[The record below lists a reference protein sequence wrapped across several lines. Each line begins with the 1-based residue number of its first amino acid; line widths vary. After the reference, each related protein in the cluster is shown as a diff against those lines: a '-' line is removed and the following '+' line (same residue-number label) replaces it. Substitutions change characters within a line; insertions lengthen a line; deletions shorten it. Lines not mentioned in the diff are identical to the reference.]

1 MRFRVFSRRC
11 VAGGHPD
18 MGAIGVIA
26 LNAFRE
32 SLRDKILYNL
42 VLFAGLLIG
51 LSVLLADLTITEHH
65 KMIADM
71 GLAAINLIGVIIAI
85 FIGISLVNKEIERR
99 TIYTIMARP
108 ISRTYFIL
116 GKYFGLVLTLFV
128 NMAIMLGVFLITLRL
143 YHVPIEPSLFQSVQ
157 LIFIEILVVT
167 AVALFFST
175 FSSTTLSAILTLGI
189 YVIGHLTADLRGLTS
204 NSEGGAAKAMVD
216 VLYYLCPNLEM
227 LNIKGQAAVGI
238 LVAPEYLILA
248 SLYGLAYAGVLLS
261 GACLI
266 FQQRDF

>member
-1 MRFRVFSRRC
+1 
-11 VAGGHPD
+11 

-51 LSVLLADLTITEHH
+51 FSVFLADLSITEHH
-65 KMIADM
+65 KIIADM
-71 GLAAINLIGVIIAI
+71 GLAAINFIGVVIAI

-108 ISRTYFIL
+108 ISRPLFIM

-128 NMAIMLGVFLITLRL
+128 NVSIMLAVFLVTLWL
-143 YHVPIEPSLFQSVQ
+143 YHVPISPSLFQAVQ
-157 LIFIEILVVT
+157 LIFVEILVIT
-167 AVALFFST
+167 ALALFFST
-175 FSSTTLSAILTLGI
+175 FSSSTLSAILTIGI
-189 YVIGHLTADLRGLTS
+189 YVVGHLTADLRTVAA
-204 NSEGGAAKAMVD
+204 NSGSAVANILVN

-227 LNIKGQAAVGI
+227 LNIKGQAAVGTRI
-238 LVAPEYLILA
+238 STKISCPA
-248 SLYGLAYAGVLLS
+248 
-261 GACLI
+261 
-266 FQQRDF
+266 

>member
-1 MRFRVFSRRC
+1 
-11 VAGGHPD
+11 

-26 LNAFRE
+26 VNAFRE

-108 ISRTYFIL
+108 ISRTFFIL
-116 GKYFGLVLTLFV
+116 GKYCGLALTLFV
-128 NMAIMLGVFLITLRL
+128 NVSIMLAVFLITLWL
-143 YHVPIEPSLFQSVQ
+143 YHVPIALSLFQAVQ
-157 LIFIEILVVT
+157 LIFVEILVVT
-167 AVALFFST
+167 AIALFFST
-175 FSSTTLSAILTLGI
+175 FSSSTLSAILTLGV
-189 YVIGHLTADLRGLTS
+189 YVVGHLTADLRSIAANGE
-204 NSEGGAAKAMVD
+204 SEAAKAIVEA
-216 VLYYLCPNLEM
+216 LYYLCPNLEM

-238 LVAPEYLILA
+238 LVAPGYLMLA
-248 SLYGLAYAGVLLS
+248 SLYGLVYAGVLLS
-261 GACLI
+261 ASCLV

>member
-1 MRFRVFSRRC
+1 
-11 VAGGHPD
+11 

-26 LNAFRE
+26 VNAFRE

-42 VLFAGLLIG
+42 VFFAGLLIG

-108 ISRTYFIL
+108 ISRTFFIL
-116 GKYFGLVLTLFV
+116 GKYCGLVLTLFV
-128 NMAIMLGVFLITLRL
+128 NVSIMLAVFLLTLWL
-143 YHVPIEPSLFQSVQ
+143 YHVPIVPSLFQAVQ
-157 LIFIEILVVT
+157 LIFVEILVVT
-167 AVALFFST
+167 AIALFFST
-175 FSSTTLSAILTLGI
+175 FSSSTLSAILTLGI
-189 YVIGHLTADLRGLTS
+189 YVVGHLTADLRSIAANGES
-204 NSEGGAAKAMVD
+204 GAVKAV
-216 VLYYLCPNLEM
+216 VEALYYLCPNLEM

-238 LVAPEYLILA
+238 LVAPEYLMLA
-248 SLYGLAYAGVLLS
+248 SLYGLVYAGVLLS
-261 GACLI
+261 ASCLV

>member
-1 MRFRVFSRRC
+1 
-11 VAGGHPD
+11 

-65 KMIADM
+65 KIIADM

-85 FIGISLVNKEIERR
+85 FVGISLVNKEIERR

-116 GKYFGLVLTLFV
+116 GKYCGLALTLIV
-128 NMAIMLGVFLITLRL
+128 NVSIMLAVFLITLLL
-143 YHVPIEPSLFQSVQ
+143 YHVPITLSLLQAVQ
-157 LIFIEILVVT
+157 LIFVEILVIM
-167 AVALFFST
+167 AIALFFST
-175 FSSTTLSAILTLGI
+175 FSSSTLSAILTLGI
-189 YVIGHLTADLRGLTS
+189 YVIGHLTADVKSMTAHTDS
-204 NSEGGAAKAMVD
+204 STVKAAVD
-216 VLYYLCPNLEM
+216 VFYYLFPNLEI

-238 LVAPEYLILA
+238 QVTSQYLMLA
-248 SLYGLAYAGVLLS
+248 SFYGMAYAGVLLV
-261 GACLI
+261 GACAV
-266 FQQRDF
+266 FQRRDF

>member
-1 MRFRVFSRRC
+1 
-11 VAGGHPD
+11 

-51 LSVLLADLTITEHH
+51 LSVLLADLSITEHH
-65 KMIADM
+65 KVIADM
-71 GLAAINLIGVIIAI
+71 GLAAINLIGVIIAV
-85 FIGISLVNKEIERR
+85 FVGISLVNKEIERR

-108 ISRTYFIL
+108 ISRTFFIM
-116 GKYFGLVLTLFV
+116 GKYFGLTLTLFV
-128 NMAIMLGVFLITLRL
+128 NMAIMMAIFVLTLWL
-143 YHVPIEPSLFQSVQ
+143 YHIPMQPSLFQAVQ
-157 LIFIEILVVT
+157 LIFVEILVVT
-167 AVALFFST
+167 AIALFFST
-175 FSSTTLSAILTLGI
+175 FTSTTLSAIFTLGL
-189 YVIGHLTADLRGLTS
+189 YAIGHLTADLRTVVAS
-204 NSEGGAAKAMVD
+204 SENGAVKAVVD
-216 VLYYLCPNLEM
+216 LLYYLCPNLEM

-248 SLYGLAYAGVLLS
+248 SLYGLVYAGVLLT
-261 GACLI
+261 GACLV

>member
-1 MRFRVFSRRC
+1 
-11 VAGGHPD
+11 

-51 LSVLLADLTITEHH
+51 LSVLLADLSITEHH
-65 KMIADM
+65 KIIADM
-71 GLAAINLIGVIIAI
+71 GLAAINLIGVVIAI

-116 GKYFGLVLTLFV
+116 GKYCGLALTLFV
-128 NMAIMLGVFLITLRL
+128 NIAIMMGVFLATLWL
-143 YHVPIEPSLFQSVQ
+143 YRVPIGHSLFQAAG
-157 LIFIEILVVT
+157 LIFVEILVVT
-167 AVALFFST
+167 AIALFFST
-175 FSSTTLSAILTLGI
+175 FSSSTLSAIFTLGL
-189 YVIGHLTADLRGLTS
+189 YVIGHLTADLRGMVA
-204 NSEGGAAKAMVD
+204 NSESGVVKAVVD
-216 VLYYLCPNLEM
+216 TLYYLCPNLEM

-238 LVAPEYLILA
+238 LVAPEFVMLA
-248 SLYGLAYAGVLLS
+248 SLYGLLYAGVLLT
-261 GACLI
+261 GACLV